1 MVINDNEIEKFVFT
15 QMAYRESAQRNALTR
30 PIPIEAEISRACIL
44 ADAKV
49 SEKGFHYSS

>member
-49 SEKGFHYSS
+49 SEKGYHYSS

>member
-15 QMAYRESAQRNALTR
+15 QMAYRKSTQRNALTR
-30 PIPIEAEISRACIL
+30 PVPIEPEISRAWVL

-49 SEKGFHYSS
+49 SEKGYHYSS

>member
-15 QMAYRESAQRNALTR
+15 QMAYRESTQKNALTR
-30 PIPIEAEISRACIL
+30 PALIEAEISRTWVL

-49 SEKGFHYSS
+49 SEKRYHYSS